1 MDEPMIHPPE
11 ALLNKVVRF
20 AEDVPMNGN
29 ILFRKDLVGLV
40 TADLDDVLAIQFAEN
55 IPNVEHRWITFKDMS
70 WLRDKLEIVNGGLDE
85 G

>member
-1 MDEPMIHPPE
+1 MTHQPE
-11 ALLNKVVRF
+11 ALLNKVIRF
-20 AEDVPMNGN
+20 VEDVPMNGG
-29 ILFRKDLVGLV
+29 IVFRKDLVGLV
-40 TADLDDVLAIQFAEN
+40 TADLDDVLAIQFAES

>member
-1 MDEPMIHPPE
+1 VIHPPE

-20 AEDVPMNGN
+20 VEDVQMNDD

-40 TADLDDVLAIQFAEN
+40 TADLDDVLAINFIED
-55 IPNVEHRWITFKDMS
+55 IPQVEHRWVTFKDMS

-85 G
+85 

>member
-1 MDEPMIHPPE
+1 MTHQPE

-20 AEDVPMNGN
+20 AEDVPMNGG
-29 ILFRKDLVGLV
+29 IVFRKNLVGLV
-40 TADLDDVLAIQFAEN
+40 TADLDDVLAINFIED
-55 IPNVEHRWITFKDMS
+55 IPQVEHRWITFKDMS